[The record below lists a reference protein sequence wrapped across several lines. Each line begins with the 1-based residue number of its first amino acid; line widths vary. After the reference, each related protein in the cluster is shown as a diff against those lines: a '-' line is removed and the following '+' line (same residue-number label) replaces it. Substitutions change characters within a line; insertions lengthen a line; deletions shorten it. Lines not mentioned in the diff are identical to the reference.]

1 MCKVISFDWQDDTG
15 NALWICTNISS
26 KVQGYDRCW
35 AYRRYLSRSFLNVFA
50 SAIWFFGFLLTFVQ
64 LRAFMSICLCF
75 SSFPSGVTCGTK
87 DPHAPFHILCWS
99 WKVFFVLDT
108 DISINSNQCEVSQKK
123 IFWNFRDILFFQ
135 GIFFRTN
142 KEFEGKNLSILFCT
156 FYVWWKF
163 LHIK

>member
-1 MCKVISFDWQDDTG
+1 MVEYVTTNLQMQICYKPKALMYIRRYVLWHYLYDAWRWLYLFCKVISFDWQDDTG

-87 DPHAPFHILCWS
+87 DPHAPFYILCWS
-99 WKVFFVLDT
+99 WKVFFVLYT
-108 DISINSNQCEVSQKK
+108 DISIN
-123 IFWNFRDILFFQ
+123 
-135 GIFFRTN
+135 
-142 KEFEGKNLSILFCT
+142 
-156 FYVWWKF
+156 
-163 LHIK
+163 